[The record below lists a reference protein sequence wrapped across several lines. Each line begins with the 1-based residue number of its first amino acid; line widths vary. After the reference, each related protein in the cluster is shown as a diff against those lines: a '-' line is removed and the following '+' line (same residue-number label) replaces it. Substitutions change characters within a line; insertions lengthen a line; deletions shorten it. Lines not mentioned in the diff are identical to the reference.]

1 MSAADPTGFSPV
13 LDETESGYDERGVFA
28 DAMDEWTGRKRKP
41 SHYRDWRCSKQG
53 LLSKHNVETITNVT
67 FLSA

>member
-28 DAMDEWTGRKRKP
+28 DAMDEWTGTTPIR
-41 SHYRDWRCSKQG
+41 SS
-53 LLSKHNVETITNVT
+53 S
-67 FLSA
+67 SA